1 MTSPVF
7 FILVA
12 LAGISGMLSVLFFMA
27 WFTLGRKP
35 YALSWALAFLAATL
49 QWTGNVFAPSFPN
62 PESHWLTVNAL
73 ALVFI
78 TLGLRGH
85 CQRAEC
91 KVLPQNLWPY
101 SGAVFAVIAW
111 ATVVEPHVG
120 VRSTLVPASGMVA
133 LLVSASVVLRHRI
146 DTRPAEYAAATMM
159 ALFGLVQGV
168 VAAVAFL
175 QGPDGDA
182 AYRALYVQFNF
193 LTLPAGY
200 VGIAMFVIF
209 MMTSDLSAEMRSIA
223 VRDQLTG
230 LLNRRGFN
238 EQCEKIFSLARR
250 RHIPVALVMADI
262 DRFKAIND
270 EYGHEAG
277 DQALRHFTR
286 LMQVSRRR
294 EDILARIGGEEF
306 ALILPGSSLDDAIH
320 VAGLLRE
327 RAEIAPLT
335 YKGDTVQMTASFG
348 VATLSD
354 ADEAMSEVVARAD
367 KALYRSKRDG
377 RNRVELESSQM
388 LKRRKGKLQAIS
400 Q

>member
-1 MTSPVF
+1 MASPVF

-12 LAGISGMLSVLFFMA
+12 LAGISAMLSVLFFMA

-49 QWTGNVFAPSFPN
+49 QWTGNVFAASFPN

-91 KVLPQNLWPY
+91 KVLPRYLWPY

-111 ATVVEPHVG
+111 TTVVEPHVG
-120 VRSTLVPASGMVA
+120 VRTTLVPASGMVA
-133 LLVSASVVLRHRI
+133 LFLSAAVVVRQRI
-146 DTRPAEYAAATMM
+146 DTRPAEYAAAAMM
-159 ALFGLVQGV
+159 GLFGVVQGI
-168 VAAVAFL
+168 VATIAFL
-175 QGPDGDA
+175 QGADGDA
-182 AYRALYVQFNF
+182 AYRALYLQFNF

-209 MMTSDLSAEMRSIA
+209 MMTSDLSAEMKSIA

-250 RHIPVALVMADI
+250 RDIPVALVMTDI
-262 DRFKAIND
+262 DRFKSIND
-270 EYGHEAG
+270 EHGHEAG

-294 EDILARIGGEEF
+294 EDILARVGGEEF
-306 ALILPGSSLDDAIH
+306 ALILPGSTLDDAIQ
-320 VAGLLRE
+320 VADLLRE
-327 RAEIAPLT
+327 RTEIAPFT
-335 YKGDTVQMTASFG
+335 YKNATVRMTASFG
-348 VATLSD
+348 VATLSKAD
-354 ADEAMSEVVARAD
+354 AAMSEVVARAD

-388 LKRRKGKLQAIS
+388 LKRRKGRLQPVT